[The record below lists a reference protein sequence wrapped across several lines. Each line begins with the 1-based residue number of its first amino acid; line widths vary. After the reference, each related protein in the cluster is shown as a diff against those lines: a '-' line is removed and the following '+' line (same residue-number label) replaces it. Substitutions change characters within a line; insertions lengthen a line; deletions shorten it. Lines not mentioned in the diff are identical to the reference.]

1 KGLLT
6 GNPLI
11 HMRCVLEDGAA
22 HEVDSSAEAFQAAA
36 IGAFEQFYSEAGP
49 VLLEPLMMVEV
60 TFPSEFQSQSL
71 QTLNGR
77 EGSIQSTQAV
87 SGDTSLVQAIVPLRR
102 MFGYSSE
109 LRSVTQGQGEF
120 SMEFKEY
127 SQMPQQKQEELMTE
141 YRGRKREDR

>member
-1 KGLLT
+1 
-6 GNPLI
+6 
-11 HMRCVLEDGAA
+11 
-22 HEVDSSAEAFQAAA
+22 
-36 IGAFEQFYSEAGP
+36 
-49 VLLEPLMMVEV
+49 MMVEV

-141 YRGRKREDR
+141 YRGRKSADK